1 MINLKKVE
9 VLNSILNV
17 AFGDPDQVGTGS
29 AELDKLTQGSKE
41 FSPYYAEFQCL
52 ITILDYNTN
61 AIKAALKS
69 GVSQEL
75 LVSLVY

>member
-9 VLNSILNV
+9 ILNGILDM
-17 AFGDPDQVGTGS
+17 AFGDPNQVGTAS

-41 FSPYYAEFQCL
+41 FSPYYAEFQYL

-61 AIKAALKS
+61 VIKAALKY
-69 GVSQEL
+69 GVS
-75 LVSLVY
+75 